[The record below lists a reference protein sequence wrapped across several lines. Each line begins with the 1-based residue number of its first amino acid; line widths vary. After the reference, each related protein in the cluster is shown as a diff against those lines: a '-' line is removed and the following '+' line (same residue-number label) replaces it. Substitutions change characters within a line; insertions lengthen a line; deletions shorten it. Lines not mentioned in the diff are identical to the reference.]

1 MEQIAFTM
9 QIDPKFR
16 DEYMKRHDAIWPELV
31 ERLRSAGLSD
41 YSIFVDEATGR
52 LFAVL
57 RLTEDHGMDKLAEA
71 KIVKKWW
78 AHMADIMETND
89 DESPV
94 VVSLERVFHMP

>member
-41 YSIFVDEATGR
+41 YSIFVDR
-52 LFAVL
+52 K
-57 RLTEDHGMDKLAEA
+57 D
-71 KIVKKWW
+71 
-78 AHMADIMETND
+78 
-89 DESPV
+89 
-94 VVSLERVFHMP
+94 